1 MEERLEM
8 NNIKVKFECDSSE
21 YMELRNKSVWV
32 AVHNKLV
39 IMKNKR
45 SRRKRRMDRKVN
57 YRIVLFNR
65 YLPCKF
71 KQGRQR

>member
-1 MEERLEM
+1 M

-45 SRRKRRMDRKVN
+45 SKERRMDRKLITN
-57 YRIVLFNR
+57 CIV
-65 YLPCKF
+65 
-71 KQGRQR
+71 QQVSTM